1 MKPWL
6 ARLHRWLGLVIG
18 LQVILWLASGL
29 TMSLLDPDAV
39 EGTATRAPAPAARGW
54 PTGTLAPAAILARHG
69 APAERVESAWLLERP
84 VWRVVHDEA
93 SVLRDA
99 FTGEPVAID
108 AALAGAIAEAD
119 YAGPG
124 TPGTPQRLAT
134 APLEA
139 RGHPGP
145 LWRVAFADDAHT
157 TLYISAQDGQVLERR
172 TDAFR
177 LFDIAWMLHIMDY
190 TGRADFNHPLV
201 VMMAGGGTLMAL
213 SGLWLLGF
221 SIAGGALRPRAWRPR
236 IGLQVRAGPDA
247 GLVTVPARE
256 GEPVL
261 QALTRAGLH
270 LPSQCGGGQTCGQC
284 AVRVEGHAP
293 RAGSGD
299 RARLTRDRVIHG
311 ERLAC
316 ALAAADGMTVQIPSR
331 AALEQHVGRVV
342 SITPVSPTLREIVLA
357 PEAPIPPL
365 AAGQFIEIDVPAFEV
380 ETAALSDPRA
390 PLSPQWLARAPAT
403 VGHPRALARAYSPSL
418 PPSTSDGLLPL
429 LVRLE
434 HEPMGGAIGRGSA
447 YLFSRRVGDRVRF
460 RGPFGA
466 FVLKPGA
473 REKIFIGGGAG
484 VAPLRAMLWER
495 LAAGG
500 QERMH
505 LWIGARTPEEVP
517 YRDELTTLDAA
528 HPHVD
533 VHIVYSEWENAHGG
547 PRWIHEAVYDGL
559 LQSHGAL
566 TECEFYLCGPPA
578 MLVAARRLLAEIG
591 IEAARIAYDDFG

>member
-18 LQVILWLASGL
+18 LQLLLWLASGL
-29 TMSLLDPDAV
+29 AMSLLDPKAV
-39 EGTATRAPAPAARGW
+39 DGSATRASHPPPPAWPRDTRSPGAVLAAF
-54 PTGTLAPAAILARHG
+54 G
-69 APAERVESAWLLERP
+69 APAERVESDWLLDRP
-84 VWRVVHDEA
+84 VWRVSHGESSA
-93 SVLRDA
+93 LRDA
-99 FTGEPVAID
+99 YTGAPVEID
-108 AALAGAIAEAD
+108 EATARAVAARDYSGAARAGAPEK
-119 YAGPG
+119 
-124 TPGTPQRLAT
+124 LAA

-139 RGHPGP
+139 RGHAGAM
-145 LWRVAFADDAHT
+145 WRVPFADEAHT

-201 VMMAGGGTLMAL
+201 VMMAGGGTLLAL
-213 SGLWLLGF
+213 SGLWLLGL
-221 SIAGGALRPRAWRPR
+221 SIAGGAFRPRAWRRR

-247 GLVTVPARE
+247 PLVTVPARE

-270 LPSQCGGGQTCGQC
+270 LPSPCGGGQTCGQC

-299 RARLTRDRVIHG
+299 RLRLSRERVIHG

-316 ALAAADGMTVQIPSR
+316 ALSATDAMTVQIPAR
-331 AALEQHVGRVV
+331 AALAQHVARVV
-342 SITPVSPTLREIVLA
+342 RITPVSPTLREIVLA
-357 PEAPIPPL
+357 PESPMPPL
-365 AAGQFIEIDVPAFEV
+365 AAGQFIELDVPAFEV
-380 ETAALSDPRA
+380 ATAALSHPRA
-390 PLSPQWLARAPAT
+390 PLPPAWLARAPST

-418 PPSTSDGLLPL
+418 PPTVSDGLLPL

-434 HEPMGGAIGRGSA
+434 HESKGAVIGRGSA
-447 YLFSRRVGDRVRF
+447 YLFSRREGDTVRF

-466 FVLKPGA
+466 FRLAPGT

-484 VAPLRAMLWER
+484 IAPLRAMLWER
-495 LAAGG
+495 LEAGG
-500 QERMH
+500 RERMH
-505 LWIGARTPEEVP
+505 LWIGARTPDEVP
-517 YRDELTTLDAA
+517 YREELTALDAA

-533 VHIVYSEWENAHGG
+533 VHIVYSAWDNGTGG

-566 TECEFYLCGPPA
+566 NDCEFYLCGPPA
-578 MLVAARRLLAEIG
+578 MLDAARQLLAEIG
-591 IEAARIAYDDFG
+591 IDPKRIAFDDFG